1 MPPFDLAL
9 LIPRETTALK
19 EIYLDISVVPP
30 ILTCH
35 ASYLPPQLI
44 KRRKFPAPLRTYL
57 INTINKKIPLKA
69 FWNVQKLP
77 FKLRK
82 EVIAKQPFERR
93 TEVITGHLKMEW
105 HLENNFT
112 FRVCKQF
119 CDGEIPSQWHRTANT
134 KYVNQVR
141 FREVVFCLKTL
152 SFPKL
157 QF

>member
-57 INTINKKIPLKA
+57 INTINKKIPLKI
-69 FWNVQKLP
+69 WNILSRWLSIG
-77 FKLRK
+77 LRSS
-82 EVIAKQPFERR
+82 PLH
-93 TEVITGHLKMEW
+93 T
-105 HLENNFT
+105 
-112 FRVCKQF
+112 
-119 CDGEIPSQWHRTANT
+119 
-134 KYVNQVR
+134 VR
-141 FREVVFCLKTL
+141 FSNIVKVISIFGTQQKARVTVNSVCCLQHILL
-152 SFPKL
+152 SPNTPSSEDLLIFSEILSLRLSISLEISHFYNPCL
-157 QF
+157 